1 MAPPNRP
8 PRRPV
13 TVVGITMPTP
23 RTVRVVV
30 QGELA
35 DWPEP
40 GPAAHMKVFLPD
52 TPVGPVVR
60 TYTVRDWDRE
70 RGAVTIDMALNEGH
84 GPATQW
90 ASRVVPGMW
99 MEISGR
105 SRSTFTPAE
114 EGGHH
119 LFAGDE
125 TALPAIATCVASLPE
140 SARATVILEV
150 ADADEEQP
158 LATHA
163 QVDVRWLHTQ
173 DGDGDFTD
181 SVLEAVV
188 SLAPTEVW
196 IACEAGV
203 MRGIRRALLDQRF
216 PVEQLKT
223 RGYWKRGESDH
234 PDHDTGEDA

>member
-1 MAPPNRP
+1 MAPPNRL
-8 PRRPV
+8 PRRRV
-13 TVVGITMPTP
+13 RVVGVTMPTP

-40 GPAAHMKVFLPD
+40 GPAAHMKIFLPD
-52 TPVGPVVR
+52 TPVGPVMR

-105 SRSTFTPAE
+105 SRSTFTPADD
-114 EGGHH
+114 GGHY

-125 TALPAIATCVASLPE
+125 TALPAIATCIASLPG
-140 SARATVILEV
+140 SARATAILEV

-158 LATHA
+158 VVSRA
-163 QVDVRWLHTQ
+163 QVDVRWLHTEA
-173 DGDGDFTD
+173 GGAEFAD
-181 SVLEAVV
+181 SVLAAVQRR
-188 SLAPTEVW
+188 APSEVW

-203 MRGIRRALLDQRF
+203 MRGIRGALLHHGL
-216 PVEQLKT
+216 PVKQLKT